1 MIYHTFDTYNIIKRF
16 VDSGIV
22 ETQAREIVN
31 AIVES
36 KDYDLSQLVTKSDLK
51 AEIAEIRTEIAT
63 TRNEILKWVIGL
75 NITTITAIIACFKLF
90 IH

>member
-1 MIYHTFDTYNIIKRF
+1 MIYYTFDTYNIIKRF

-75 NITTITAIIACFKLF
+75 NVITITAIIACFKLF